1 MYTAKIF
8 TNGGSQAVRLP
19 KEYQF
24 ATGEVLV
31 NRVGDVVMLFPPD
44 RGWDIMAQSLDQFT
58 PDFMAERDQPRV
70 AEEREPL

>member
-24 ATGEVLV
+24 SSNEVLV

-44 RGWDIMAQSLDQFT
+44 RGWDIMEESLKHFT
-58 PDFMAERDQPRV
+58 PDFMAERDQPSA
-70 AEEREPL
+70 AEERDPF